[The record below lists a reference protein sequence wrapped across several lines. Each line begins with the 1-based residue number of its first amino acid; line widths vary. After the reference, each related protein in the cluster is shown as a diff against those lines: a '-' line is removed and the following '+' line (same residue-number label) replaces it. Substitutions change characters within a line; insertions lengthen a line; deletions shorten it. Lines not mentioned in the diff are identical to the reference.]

1 MKVVDMNMG
10 SGARDGSCVRCAF
23 TLIELLVVVAIIAI
37 IAAILLPV
45 LQQATQRAKGTFC
58 MNNMRQLETG
68 SILYSSDNN
77 DALPGNEGHKGSGIY
92 PSPDPIGLGRSDP
105 DWVASSFYTIDTP
118 SNGGDDPAGCSTNAI
133 LLGTGPAVDP
143 TTGYTIKGSI
153 GPYSKNAGCYVCPSD
168 ILGIDPTSHQ
178 HRVRSCSQNGFCGT
192 TQYEYVGY
200 ASEVGGDY
208 YQVFKKTTDF
218 RGALSPV
225 DCFTFLDENPLSLN
239 DGFFLVK
246 ETQTS
251 ASGPPS
257 TGIGDRPAVNHGDS
271 TSFAFADGHA
281 ALHKWHDSF
290 LSINGGPGAD
300 SAWLDS
306 HATYYVGLHTY

>member
-1 MKVVDMNMG
+1 MKFMVVKMS
-10 SGARDGSCVRCAF
+10 SGARGGFRGSRAF
-23 TLIELLVVVAIIAI
+23 TLIELLVVIAIIAI

-45 LQQATQRAKGTFC
+45 LQQATQRAKATYC
-58 MNNMRQLETG
+58 MNNMRELETG
-68 SILYSSDNN
+68 SLLYSSDNN

-118 SNGGDDPAGCSTNAI
+118 SNGGDDPAGCSTNIA
-133 LLGTGPAVDP
+133 LLGTGPGVDP
-143 TTGYTIKGSI
+143 TTGLTIKGSI
-153 GPYSKNAGCYVCPSD
+153 GPYAKNPGCYLCPAD

-192 TQYEYVGY
+192 TQFEFVGY

-208 YQVFKKTTDF
+208 YQIFKKTTDF
-218 RGALSPV
+218 RGVLSPV
-225 DCFTFLDENPLSLN
+225 DCFTFVDENPLSLN

-251 ASGPPS
+251 AGSPPS
-257 TGIGDRPAVNHGDS
+257 NAIGDRPAVNHGEAS
-271 TSFAFADGHA
+271 SFGFADGHA

-290 LSINGGPGAD
+290 LSINGAAGTD

-306 HATYYVGLHTY
+306 HASYFVGRHTY